1 MKRPKAL
8 SLSFL
13 VGMLLTCGFAQAK
26 DTYQRHPEIDAIHYR
41 VQLKVNPADS
51 VIAGVT
57 GILIALNAPDVSQI
71 PLDFGALTVDSVTVD
86 DRRAVFTHSGERLT
100 VKLDATNVPGVRVAV
115 KVAYHGIPK
124 DGLFIKANKFGNRT
138 AFADNWPN
146 RAHHWFP
153 CIDHPYDKAL
163 VSFIIEAP
171 ADYDVVANGT
181 LEETTYTGNG
191 SKTTHWDEATPIPT
205 YCMVIG
211 VARFSII
218 HAGSWN
224 GIPATFYL
232 YPEDRENGLLE
243 FGHTLRILEFFT
255 QLIGPYPYEKLAQVE
270 SSTRFGGMENA
281 SAIFYDEKAVNGS
294 GRMEG
299 TVAHE
304 VAHQW
309 FGDSVTGADWHH
321 VWLSEG
327 FATYLT
333 AVYFERWYGHAR
345 FLDQMKRSKA
355 RYLERYAKTPGP
367 INDSRITEP
376 FGLLNAYPYSK
387 GAWTLHMLRGLMDD
401 NTFFNGIRAY
411 YRTYR
416 DRVVLTEDFQR
427 VMEAHYGKPLDWFF
441 HQWIN
446 ESGHPVF
453 STSWK
458 WDVKRKE
465 VRIAV
470 RQTQVGVV
478 YRTPLSVS
486 VTGNGETVSRSL
498 DLTER
503 NTVVTLPF
511 ATHPDQ
517 IVVDP
522 DEWVLKESTIHEE
535 K

>member
-1 MKRPKAL
+1 MKPLKVL
-8 SLSFL
+8 SLFPF
-13 VGMLLTCGFAQAK
+13 VGMALLCGLAQAK

-41 VQLKVNPADS
+41 VQLKVDPADS
-51 VIAGVT
+51 VITGVT
-57 GILIALNAPDVSQI
+57 RILMALNQPNVRQI
-71 PLDFGALTVDSVTVD
+71 PLDFGALTVDSVTVN
-86 DRRAVFTHSGERLT
+86 DRPSAFTHASERLT
-100 VKLDATNVPGVRVAV
+100 ILLDATNVPGDRVTV

-153 CIDHPYDKAL
+153 GIDHPYDKAT
-163 VSFIIEAP
+163 VAYVIEAP
-171 ADYDVVANGT
+171 ADYDVVANGR

-191 SKTTHWDEATPIPT
+191 VKTTRWDESVPIPM

-211 VARFSII
+211 VARFSIL
-218 HAGSWN
+218 HVGSWN
-224 GIPATFYL
+224 GIPVSYYV
-232 YPEDRENGLLE
+232 YPEDRDNGLVE
-243 FGHTLRILEFFT
+243 FSHTLRVLELFS
-255 QLIGPYPYEKLAQVE
+255 QLIGPYPYEKLSQVE

-309 FGDSVTGADWHH
+309 FGDSVTEADWHH

-327 FATYLT
+327 FATYFT
-333 AVYFERWYGHAR
+333 AVYFERWYGHTR
-345 FLDQMKRSKA
+345 FLDQMKRSKE
-355 RYLERYAKTPGP
+355 RYLERYAKSPGP
-367 INDSRITEP
+367 INDPRITEP

-387 GAWTLHMLRGLMDD
+387 GAWTLHMLRGLMGDD
-401 NTFFNGIRAY
+401 AFFNGIRAY

-416 DRVVLTEDFQR
+416 EGVVLTEDFQR

-453 STSWK
+453 SASWK
-458 WDVKRKE
+458 WDAKRKE
-465 VRIAV
+465 IRIAI
-470 RQTQVGVV
+470 RQTQAGVA

-486 VTGNGETVSRSL
+486 VTGNGETARRSF
-498 DLTER
+498 DLSER
-503 NTVVTLPF
+503 DAIVTLPF
-511 ATHPDQ
+511 ATRPDQ
-517 IVVDP
+517 VVIDP
-522 DEWVLKESTIHEE
+522 DEWVLKESTVREE
-535 K
+535 

>member
-1 MKRPKAL
+1 MKLLKLLRLFLLVPLAL
-8 SLSFL
+8 SFEL
-13 VGMLLTCGFAQAK
+13 AQAK
-26 DTYQRHPEIDAIHYR
+26 DLYQRRPEIDAIQYR
-41 VQLKVNPADS
+41 IQLTVNPTDS
-51 VIAGVT
+51 VITGVT
-57 GILIALNAPDVSQI
+57 RILMALNQPNVRQI
-71 PLDFGALTVDSVTVD
+71 PLDFGALTVDTVTVN
-86 DRRAVFTHSGERLT
+86 DRPAVFTHSGERLT
-100 VKLDATNVPGVRVAV
+100 IDLDANNAPGVRVTL
-115 KVAYHGIPK
+115 KVVYHGKPK

-181 LEETTYTGNG
+181 LEETIYRGNG
-191 SKTTHWDEATPIPT
+191 FKITRWSEAIPIPT

-218 HAGSWN
+218 HPGSWN
-224 GIPATFYL
+224 GIPAVFYL
-232 YPEDRENGLLE
+232 YPEDRENGILE
-243 FGHTLRILEFFT
+243 FGATLRVLEFFNG
-255 QLIGPYPYEKLAQVE
+255 LIGPYPYEKLAQVE

-309 FGDSVTGADWHH
+309 FGDSVTAADWHH

-327 FATYLT
+327 FATYFT
-333 AVYFERWYGHAR
+333 AVYFERWYGHSR
-345 FLDQMKRSKA
+345 FLDQMKRSKE
-355 RYLERYAKTPGP
+355 RYLERFAKTPGP
-367 INDSRITEP
+367 INDPRITEP

-387 GAWTLHMLRGLMDD
+387 GAWTLHMLRGLMGDD
-401 NTFFNGIRAY
+401 AFFNGVREY

-416 DRVVLTEDFQR
+416 ERIALTEDFQR

-441 HQWIN
+441 NQWIN

-453 STSWK
+453 SASWK
-458 WDVKRKE
+458 WDAKRKE

-470 RQTQVGVV
+470 QQTQAGVV

-486 VTGNGETVSRSL
+486 ITGHGETASRSL
-498 DLTER
+498 DFSER
-503 NTVVTLPF
+503 DAVVTLPF
-511 ATHPDQ
+511 AAHPEQ
-517 IVVDP
+517 VVLDP
-522 DEWVLKESTIHEE
+522 DEWVLKESIVREE